1 LWISEENL
9 AKKAIMLLVELYLCT
24 YQVILW
30 IYILIYLCEIT
41 LLAFGW
47 KKKPV
52 KCQKFDCCSSYFS
65 QWTPIVLTL
74 IYCTVKHDFLGTNFC
89 VLNRQVFS
97 LYMLMDH
104 LNITY
109 FWFYLNETTNTC
121 MDWDVHQTV
130 RYDIVVELLWCEQFS
145 INMKCVKTYI

>member
-1 LWISEENL
+1 MYFRREPSKESYYVTGRIIPVYISGNTMD
-9 AKKAIMLLVELYLCT
+9 IYFNILV
-24 YQVILW
+24 W
-30 IYILIYLCEIT
+30 NHP
-41 LLAFGW
+41 FGIW
-47 KKKPV
+47 MEKKPV

>member
-1 LWISEENL
+1 MSACWIHLSYGRIIPVYISGNTMD
-9 AKKAIMLLVELYLCT
+9 IYFNILV
-24 YQVILW
+24 W
-30 IYILIYLCEIT
+30 NHP
-41 LLAFGW
+41 FGIW
-47 KKKPV
+47 MEKNPV